1 MFFLRRPSTGDIDRF
16 LTASMTQ
23 PLSYTASGI
32 GAAHRY
38 AIDELS
44 GVVGHGERD
53 FGYAC
58 DALRGWE
65 QFRLG
70 WLAVLPQDA
79 PADPGTTLAVRIRH
93 MGFWSLNGARV
104 VSREEW
110 PGRRFAVAY
119 GTLTNHAEQGE
130 ELFEVSLDAGTGD
143 VTYRI
148 RAISRP
154 RARLAQVGA
163 PIVRWF
169 QARARVDSLHAMR
182 RAVAHRIAQR

>member
-1 MFFLRRPSTGDIDRF
+1 MFFLRQPSTDDVDRF
-16 LTASMTQ
+16 LTASMEH
-23 PLSYTASGI
+23 PLSYTASDI
-32 GAAHRY
+32 GAAHGY
-38 AIDELS
+38 AVDELS
-44 GVVGHGERD
+44 GIVGQGPRD

-70 WLAVLPQDA
+70 WLTVFPHDA

-93 MGFWSLNGARV
+93 MGFWSLNGVRV
-104 VSREEW
+104 VSREES

-130 ELFEVSLDAGTGD
+130 ELFEVSFDAGTGA
-143 VTYRI
+143 VRYRI

-154 RARLAQVGA
+154 RSRLARVGG
-163 PIVRWF
+163 PIVRLL
-169 QARARVDSLHAMR
+169 QARARAESLHAMR
-182 RAVAHRIAQR
+182 RAVARRNAQR